1 MTAMSFFTLRLKLV
15 LTCLLGLVLLGGGS
29 VYLFSKAWLDL
40 SRAYGLLTL
49 NRKLEL
55 ATDGVT
61 ALEKGDWSLDFKA
74 GESPQWTKAPE
85 GVVEAELPQ
94 VAEAVLARVRDT
106 HLETGSL
113 EVELLGEQKLRH
125 FAVFRADAQST
136 RAVGSR
142 AYRSLWDLS
151 PWAAPFLGIFFFAF
165 LVSVGIVVFISHRLG
180 AFYTDI
186 AAAMCQV
193 AAGRL
198 QNVDI
203 PEASDP
209 STSVVTQS
217 LRDMITILDQKE
229 RKIAQ
234 VSKLASEDSMTGLPN
249 YRAFSTYMEGI
260 LSKADPK
267 VDGVAVMTILDL
279 DFFKK
284 VNDTHGHPV
293 GDFVLR
299 TVAGIIRDNL
309 KNPSTGAGSDFC
321 GRYGGEEFVV
331 IFANSPKDRV
341 HEEAL
346 RVIQAIKAKPLVVPA
361 EISET
366 GAAYEIAVSA
376 SAGIA
381 AWDGARYRNR
391 EQWVKEADKALYEA
405 KRRGRA
411 RLVSLQPKLQEW
423 L

>member
-180 AFYTDI
+180 AFCADI